1 MTKLQAALKRAAE
14 KENTLGVALKL
25 LYKILSSANFQA
37 VVSFIFTFLIGKFT
51 FTDEHKLNLPFL
63 FPVGGIYCLF
73 SILFILANNYKN
85 KASTLNK
92 VTAGCLKE
100 ITTITYTVKE
110 SITRAIAAYYE
121 NKNEPLKLNQY
132 YTCAVSVCESIY
144 FLLSS
149 VYGHNRFKVTIFQQY
164 KRKDGS
170 RYAKMIAYKSHEN
183 KRPKCYNKELLL
195 FTDNE
200 NKLFVVRLFEQNS
213 TDIVCFDKK
222 EQVDEQFV
230 RIDNGKINTKQYM
243 AIPCQSDCD
252 SIAFIIQIAS
262 YEANMFESAEQM
274 KELGDEI
281 LVSYRELLALI
292 NEQKKLIDN
301 IIAIERKV
309 VPYSAAGEDAGAEVT
324 DKGKTFEPV

>member
-1 MTKLQAALKRAAE
+1 MTKFQTALKKAAD

-25 LYKILSSANFQA
+25 LYKIMSSANFQA
-37 VVSFIFTFLIGKFT
+37 VVSFLFTFLIGKFT
-51 FTDEHKLNLPFL
+51 FTSEHQINLPFL
-63 FPVGGIYCLF
+63 LPVGGTYIVF
-73 SILFILANNYKN
+73 SILFIVANNYKN
-85 KASTLNK
+85 QVSTLNK
-92 VTAGCLKE
+92 VTTGCLKE
-100 ITTITYTVKE
+100 ITTIAYTVKE
-110 SITRAIAAYYE
+110 SITRARAAYYE
-121 NKNEPLKLNQY
+121 NKNEPLKLNQF

-144 FLLSS
+144 FLLSG
-149 VYGHNRFKVTIFQQY
+149 VYGHRKFKVTVFQQY
-164 KRKDGS
+164 RRKDGS

-183 KRPKCYNKELLL
+183 KRPKCYDKELPL
-195 FTDNE
+195 FKNTE
-200 NKLFVVRLFEQNS
+200 NKLFIVKLFEQNS

-222 EQVDEQFV
+222 EQVDERFL

-262 YEANMFESAEQM
+262 YDVNMFESAEQM

-292 NEQKKLIDN
+292 NEQKILLDN
-301 IIAIERKV
+301 IIANERKV
-309 VPYSAAGEDAGAEVT
+309 VPYSAASEDTGAEVT